1 MPTVGVRTRQAAEAL
16 GLGIARVHQ
25 LIYDGTLDA
34 ALVKGVYQVDEASL
48 EQLVAARAAWVTV
61 DEAAVLVGCTT
72 TRIRRAV
79 ADGMVEQRAVLR
91 APTIRRA
98 DLEGLRPLV
107 AAERRGEEQRR
118 LDREQEASRP
128 RRGDPPDDEH
138 EWWTQAAVADVLGLS
153 TSRIHQLVA
162 RESLPSTEHAGRR
175 WFRSDHV
182 LQVLSARAFR
192 AAALRPPLD

>member
-1 MPTVGVRTRQAAEAL
+1 MGVRTRQAAEAL
-16 GLGIARVHQ
+16 GLGVARVHQ
-25 LIYDGTLDA
+25 LIYSGVLEA
-34 ALVKGVYQVDEASL
+34 RLVKGVYLVDEASL

-61 DEAAVLVGCTT
+61 DEAAALVRCTT

-79 ADGMVEQRAVLR
+79 AEGMVEQRAVLR

-107 AAERRGEEQRR
+107 AAERRVERQRR
-118 LDREQEASRP
+118 QEREKEAARP
-128 RRGDPPDDEH
+128 RRGDPPDAEH
-138 EWWTQAAVADVLGLS
+138 EWWTQAVVADVLGLS
-153 TSRIHQLVA
+153 TSRIHQLVV

-192 AAALRPPLD
+192 AAARRPPLD